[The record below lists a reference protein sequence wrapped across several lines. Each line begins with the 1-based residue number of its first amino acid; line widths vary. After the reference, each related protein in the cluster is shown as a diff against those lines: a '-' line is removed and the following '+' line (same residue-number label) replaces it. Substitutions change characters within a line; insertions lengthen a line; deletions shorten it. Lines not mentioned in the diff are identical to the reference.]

1 MSVLRSIL
9 LFALAAVAEIGG
21 AWMVWQGVREHR
33 GLAWVGA
40 GIAAL
45 AAYGFVATFQD
56 DPNFGRI
63 LAAYGGVFVAGSLA
77 WGMVFDGFRPDRYDF
92 TGALICLAGVGLILY
107 APRPA

>member
-9 LFALAAVAEIGG
+9 LFVAAAIAEIGG

-33 GLAWVGA
+33 GISWVGA
-40 GIAAL
+40 GITAL

-63 LAAYGGVFVAGSLA
+63 LPRMAGSSSS
-77 WGMVFDGFRPDRYDF
+77 VPSR
-92 TGALICLAGVGLILY
+92 GV
-107 APRPA
+107 